1 MFVRKLNLGVPVA
14 VAAMFAV
21 VLPAS
26 AQTSLLEGFKEPP
39 NIARPRVYWYWPNGN
54 ITKEG
59 LTKDLE
65 WMHRAGIDG
74 VETFDVTMATP
85 NVEGLQVRR
94 NNGVAERGGTPAALY
109 AAGLEGCVPPCA
121 SGGGQAGHDDD
132 HRSRAWMEPDGR
144 ALGEAGRRDE
154 EVCLDRDGSGG
165 RQARAGHAA
174 EAAGSEWAVWGSS
187 ASWKGRGDPADPVQ
201 GPDGDRVSRAGGGAG
216 AGTSAS
222 GCDIQWREFRLRR
235 SHHAYLRQSGGF
247 AGGGGQGILD
257 SDWVRHAADGAWGG
271 GRDTVW

>member
-21 VLPAS
+21 VLVLAERQHHQGRVDQGSGMDAS
-26 AQTSLLEGFKEPP
+26 CRDRWRG
-39 NIARPRVYWYWPNGN
+39 
-54 ITKEG
+54 
-59 LTKDLE
+59 DL
-65 WMHRAGIDG
+65 
-74 VETFDVTMATP
+74 
-85 NVEGLQVRR
+85 RR
-94 NNGVAERGGTPAALY
+94 NNGDAERGGTPGALY

-165 RQARAGHAA
+165 RPAGSGDTA
-174 EAAGSEWAVWGSS
+174 EAAGSERAVWGSGTRG
-187 ASWKGRGDPADPVQ
+187 KGRGDPADPVQ
-201 GPDGDRVSRAGGGAG
+201 GPDGDRVSRAGGRAG
-216 AGTSAS
+216 AGTSAP
-222 GCDIQWREFRLRR
+222 GCDIQWRQFHLRR
-235 SHHAYLRQSGGF
+235 SQHAYLRQSGGF

-257 SDWVRHAADGAWGG
+257 SDWVRYAAEGAWSDGG
-271 GRDTVW
+271 DTVWRAGRRRRRIRRSRADGDRKSTRLNS